1 MENYKTSQRFF
12 TRFIHRALGIL
23 DCISTAPICQEHHEE
38 SNLVISIHQ
47 LDEREGESLP
57 VLMAEDRGR
66 ERCPRGP
73 GAGGARTTAEGAR
86 SRRRG
91 WPTAADSQE
100 EREGRMVKVKGLTFT
115 PSARALSYEKPHE
128 RYYRSI
134 QR

>member
-1 MENYKTSQRFF
+1 MENYKTSHRFF
-12 TRFIHRALGIL
+12 TRFIHRVLGIL
-23 DCISTAPICQEHHEE
+23 DCISTAPICQEHQEG

-73 GAGGARTTAEGAR
+73 GAGGARTTAGGAR

-91 WPTAADSQE
+91 WPAADSQE
-100 EREGRMVKVKGLTFT
+100 EREGRMGKMEGLTFT
-115 PSARALSYEKPHE
+115 HPPVPLSWKNPHE